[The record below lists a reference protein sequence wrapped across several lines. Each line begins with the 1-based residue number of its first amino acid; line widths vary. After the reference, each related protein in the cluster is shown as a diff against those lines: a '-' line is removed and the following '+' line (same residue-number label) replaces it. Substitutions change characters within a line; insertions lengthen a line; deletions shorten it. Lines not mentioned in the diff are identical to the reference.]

1 MRHMENT
8 KAPKPNR
15 KQTKLSVAEWLHSA
29 QELRAGMEGGKGDS
43 GVAPG
48 QG

>member
-1 MRHMENT
+1 MENT

-29 QELRAGMEGGKGDS
+29 QGGELNERGKVTLGLRQGRASFD
-43 GVAPG
+43 
-48 QG
+48 